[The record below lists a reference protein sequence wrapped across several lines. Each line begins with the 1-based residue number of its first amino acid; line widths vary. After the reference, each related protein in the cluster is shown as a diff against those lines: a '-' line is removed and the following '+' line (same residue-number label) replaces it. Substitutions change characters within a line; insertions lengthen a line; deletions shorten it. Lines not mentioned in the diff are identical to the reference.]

1 MGACRYKS
9 QFEPVV
15 SNTTGQMVQFRCC
28 SRLRVS
34 HGQNDGIYTSCKMTG
49 GPVNGRPYYSC
60 ASRGSYDGAVM
71 WRKDLRQW
79 EFKAAKGSF
88 PFHEFYHLDVVSD
101 VDSLCPPYQIFSAFK
116 KASGNKYMN
125 GVSIACEVIEGN
137 KQGKGSSDTDRSSAG
152 SFRPRIGLRILKRE
166 IFASRRM

>member
-9 QFEPVV
+9 PFEPVV
-15 SNTTGQMVQFRCC
+15 SNTTGQLVQFRCC

-71 WRKDLRQW
+71 WRKDLGQW

-88 PFHEFYHLDVVSD
+88 PFHEFYYTDVLSD
-101 VDSLCPPYQIFSAFK
+101 VDSLCPPYQIFSSFRK
-116 KASGNKYMN
+116 GGEKEKLVN
-125 GVSIACEVIEGN
+125 GVSVACEVIEGN
-137 KQGKGSSDTDRSSAG
+137 KRGKGSSVTDGSTSERS
-152 SFRPRIGLRILKRE
+152 RPRLKLFRILKRE
-166 IFASRRM
+166 IFAS

>member
-116 KASGNKYMN
+116 FWNREFENVYDNTDFYKDFFLLS
-125 GVSIACEVIEGN
+125 VSVGTT
-137 KQGKGSSDTDRSSAG
+137 KRSCMLNS
-152 SFRPRIGLRILKRE
+152 
-166 IFASRRM
+166 

>member
-1 MGACRYKS
+1 
-9 QFEPVV
+9 
-15 SNTTGQMVQFRCC
+15 
-28 SRLRVS
+28 
-34 HGQNDGIYTSCKMTG
+34 MTG

-137 KQGKGSSDTDRSSAG
+137 KQGKGSSDTDRSSIG
-152 SFRPRIGLRILKRE
+152 SFRPRLRLRILKRE